1 MPNPYQAPRAS
12 TSSRAVARVLPVY
25 SLACAVLT
33 ALIPSLVVPQFRE
46 ALASYGAKLP
56 TLTAMVFA
64 LHHGLWLLPVLV
76 FVAWRVLPGTLGLRA
91 ARAIG
96 IGGLLV
102 LLPLV
107 IIGMYL
113 PIFRLAASVG

>member
-1 MPNPYQAPRAS
+1 MPNPYRPPRAP
-12 TSSRAVARVLPVY
+12 TSSRAAARGLPVY
-25 SLACAVLT
+25 SLVCAALA
-33 ALIPSLVVPQFRE
+33 ALIASLVVPPFRD

-56 TLTAMVFA
+56 LLTAMVFA

-76 FVAWRVLPGTLGLRA
+76 LAAWRLLPGSVGTRV
-91 ARAIG
+91 ARLIG
-96 IGGLLV
+96 FGGLLL

-113 PIFRLAASVG
+113 PLFTLAATVG